1 MVILSHRINILFI
14 CLFVFKL
21 SIANA
26 GSPVLLTFDTEKS
39 NDEAYLKELNIQVPA
54 TYFFLGKFIEQ
65 HSDFVTEISKNN
77 TVGSH
82 AYSHANLKD
91 LSPTELHQELMLT
104 KVLLEKATGK
114 PPKWFRAPF
123 LEYNQE
129 VLTQLKKLGFLYDS
143 SEQERWTNQ
152 STLLEMPVSG
162 VDGNNNLIS
171 DYDVLVRD
179 KLSDEEALNWYK
191 QQYLEKSKTGR
202 PMVFLLHPSIIVEHK
217 EVLWQFIDFV
227 KNQGG
232 SFITSDQWVE
242 RFNTKTAKRI
252 GVWIDLSIGE
262 HKIEQLIADIKGIGV
277 TDAFLMAKDHEGHAY
292 FDESVSHEVDTF
304 GDIQKALHQA
314 GIKVHAWL
322 PVLLNPAVAQ
332 LHPEWAMVADNTSI
346 STEWLSPFNPE
357 VKFLI
362 NKTIETLLTKY
373 ELDGIHLDYI
383 RYPGLG
389 FDYSE
394 SAVDSFIAEQTG
406 TKIEKA
412 DLLSKHYMAWV
423 NWRSHGITQLVK
435 SIDGTI
441 DLFSNQ
447 KIELSAALIANAAIE
462 YRSQEK
468 FGQNYSDLAHY
479 LDLVI
484 PMAYFK
490 GERRPVEWI
499 SQVISSARYKIGNT
513 QLLVGL
519 AAYQQPNEWK
529 ITNKEFASTVKLA
542 EKGSEGIVFY
552 NYLNLF
558 GHGKDQSWDMNSETI
573 QFLSDHLLDI
583 KKSEQQ
589 KQEVSLPEENPSFLG
604 SKHNRLLLIGLV
616 LLLLLSVFVIYY
628 IRKKGLHGQ
637 DFSVSNYKIEDL
649 NLSTVDFV
657 SIEEKV
663 QSGRNINSAVFTEIS
678 TILKEIGPQRISR
691 FRQVYLL
698 EILLEKSQP
707 IHEVLQNI
715 SSNTDRYTCLR
726 RIEEAGLLGY
736 LEIDN
741 DSQVSITELGRKLI
755 NQGKADG
762 YSRGVIDFLDNRLSE
777 NIVISCSRCD
787 AKTLGHWFWKK
798 FECSGCH
805 HKTDV
810 AKSPNIFIRK

>member
-589 KQEVSLPEENPSFLG
+589 KHEVSLPEENPSFLG

>member
-304 GDIQKALHQA
+304 GDIQRALHQA

-589 KQEVSLPEENPSFLG
+589 KHEVSLPEENPSFLG

>member
-304 GDIQKALHQA
+304 GDIQRALHQA